1 MSVLVPA
8 RKWQAAS
15 RRISVLL
22 KRISGSTLRAMATY
36 RDLADIH
43 PAYRNVSDVD
53 VRLTQTYM
61 ESRLQICDQNLLRR
75 WRPEIE
81 IAGTRHVEAALAR
94 GHGVIFWVTPS
105 AYSDLIA
112 KMAFRK
118 AGFAVSHLSRPGHGF
133 SRSRFGVRF
142 LNRLRTRIE
151 DRYLK
156 DRIRIH
162 KGEEKPAM
170 LALRRALQGNG
181 IVSITVGAQSKSVVK
196 TPMRAGYLR
205 LATGALRLA
214 NLTGAALL
222 PVFTFNTDEQ
232 QYRVDIGSDISRIAP
247 DQPTNHQLVMNH
259 YVQLLEH
266 YLDEYPAQWRGAHD
280 FVAS

>member
-1 MSVLVPA
+1 
-8 RKWQAAS
+8 
-15 RRISVLL
+15 
-22 KRISGSTLRAMATY
+22 
-36 RDLADIH
+36 
-43 PAYRNVSDVD
+43 
-53 VRLTQTYM
+53 
-61 ESRLQICDQNLLRR
+61 
-75 WRPEIE
+75 
-81 IAGTRHVEAALAR
+81 
-94 GHGVIFWVTPS
+94 
-105 AYSDLIA
+105 
-112 KMAFRK
+112 MAFRQ
-118 AGFAVSHLSRPGHGF
+118 AGYAVSHLSRPGHGF
-133 SRSRFGVRF
+133 SRTRFGVGF

-151 DRYLK
+151 DRYLEA
-156 DRIRIH
+156 RIRIH
-162 KGEEKPAM
+162 KGEERPAM

-181 IVSITVGAQSKSVVK
+181 TVSITVGAQSKSIVK

-232 QYRVDIGSDISRIAP
+232 QYCVDIGSDISRIAP